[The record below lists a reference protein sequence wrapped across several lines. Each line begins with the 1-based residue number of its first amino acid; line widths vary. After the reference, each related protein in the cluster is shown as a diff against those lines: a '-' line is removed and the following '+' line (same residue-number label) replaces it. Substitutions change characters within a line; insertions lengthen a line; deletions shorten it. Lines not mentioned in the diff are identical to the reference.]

1 MDEQHGETAGTEP
14 AAVTVAAATSRRD
27 RLEVVTALLLAVAA
41 VATAW
46 ASYQATRWNGEQA
59 RAGSRTN
66 ALRIDAARAAG
77 LAAEQTQ
84 VDVALFIEWID
95 ATANNDPELEDF
107 YIDRFR
113 PEFRTAFDSWIL
125 TDPYATPDAP
135 LSPFAL
141 DEYRTAASAETARL
155 DEAAERSSATVNV
168 NIQRASNY
176 ILGVVLFSVALFFA
190 GLSTRLRMSRLRTT
204 TVVIGCV
211 VFVGTALWMATFPVS
226 ISV

>member
-1 MDEQHGETAGTEP
+1 MDDQEDVTAGPEP
-14 AAVTVAAATSRRD
+14 AAVTVAAGSRD
-27 RLEVVTALLLAVAA
+27 RLEVLTTLLLAVAA

-59 RAGSRTN
+59 RAGSRTT
-66 ALRIDAARAAG
+66 ALRIEAARAAG

-84 VDVALFIEWID
+84 VDLALFVQWID
-95 ATANNDPELEDF
+95 AVASDDDELKEF
-107 YIDRFR
+107 YVDRFR
-113 PEFRTAFDSWIL
+113 PEFRTAFDTWIAG
-125 TDPYATPDAP
+125 DPFATPDAP

-141 DEYRTAASAETARL
+141 DEYQTAASAEAARL
-155 DEAAERSSATVNV
+155 DEAAERSSATVSE

-190 GLSTRLRMSRLRTT
+190 GMSTRLRMSRLRTV

-211 VFVGTALWMATFPVS
+211 VFFGTALWMATFPVS

>member
-1 MDEQHGETAGTEP
+1 MDDQEGAAARSEP
-14 AAVTVAAATSRRD
+14 AAEAVVAGGRD
-27 RLEVVTALLLAVAA
+27 RLEVVTTLLLAVAA

-59 RAGSRTN
+59 RAGSRTT

-84 VDVALFIEWID
+84 VDVAVFIQWID
-95 ATANNDPELEDF
+95 ATANNDAELEEF
-107 YIDRFR
+107 YVDRFR
-113 PEFRTAFDSWIL
+113 PEFRTAFDTWIAG
-125 TDPYATPDAP
+125 DPFATPGAP

-141 DEYRTAASAETARL
+141 DEYQTAASAEAEQL
-155 DEAAERSSATVNV
+155 DQAAEQSSATVTV

-190 GLSTRLRMSRLRTT
+190 GMSTRLRMSRLRTV
-204 TVVIGCV
+204 TVVIGCI
-211 VFVGTALWMATFPVS
+211 VFFGTAIWMATFPVS

>member
-1 MDEQHGETAGTEP
+1 MADEEDVAAGAEP
-14 AAVTVAAATSRRD
+14 AAVAKVVSARD
-27 RLEVVTALLLAVAA
+27 RLEVVTTLLLAVAA

-59 RAGSRTN
+59 RAGSRTT

-84 VDVALFIEWID
+84 IDVALFIQWVG
-95 ATANNDPELEDF
+95 ATANDDPELEEF

-113 PEFRTAFDSWIL
+113 PEFRTAFDSWIA
-125 TDPYATPDAP
+125 TDPLTTPGAP
-135 LSPFAL
+135 LSPFAV
-141 DEYRTAASAETARL
+141 DEYRTAASAEVARL
-155 DEAAERSSATVNV
+155 DQAAERSSATVSV

-176 ILGVVLFSVALFFA
+176 VLSVVLFSVALFFA
-190 GLSTRLRMSRLRTT
+190 GMSTRLRMSRLRTV

-211 VFVGTALWMATFPVS
+211 VFLGTAVWLATFPVS

>member
-1 MDEQHGETAGTEP
+1 MDDQEDVTAGPEP
-14 AAVTVAAATSRRD
+14 AAVAVVASGRD
-27 RLEVVTALLLAVAA
+27 RLEVVTTLLLAVAA

-59 RAGSRTN
+59 RAGSRTT

-84 VDVALFIEWID
+84 VDVALFIQWID
-95 ATANNDPELEDF
+95 ATANNDAELEDF
-107 YIDRFR
+107 YVDRFR
-113 PEFRTAFDSWIL
+113 PEFRTAFDSWIA
-125 TDPYATPDAP
+125 TDPFATPGAP

-141 DEYRTAASAETARL
+141 DEYQTAASAEAARL
-155 DEAAERSSATVNV
+155 DQAAELSSATVSV

-176 ILGVVLFSVALFFA
+176 VLSVVLFSVALFFA
-190 GLSTRLRMSRLRTT
+190 GMSTRLRMSRLRTI

-211 VFVGTALWMATFPVS
+211 VFLGTAVWLATFPVS

>member
-1 MDEQHGETAGTEP
+1 MADEGDATAGAEP
-14 AAVTVAAATSRRD
+14 AAVAKVASGRD
-27 RLEVVTALLLAVAA
+27 RLEVVTTLLLAVAA

-59 RAGSRTN
+59 RAGSRTT
-66 ALRIDAARAAG
+66 ALRIDAARAGG

-84 VDVALFIEWID
+84 VDVALFIQWID
-95 ATANNDPELEDF
+95 AAANNDAELEDF
-107 YIDRFR
+107 YVDRFR
-113 PEFRTAFDSWIL
+113 PEFKTAFDTWIA
-125 TDPYATPDAP
+125 TDPFATPGAP

-141 DEYRTAASAETARL
+141 DEYQTAASAEAARL
-155 DEAAERSSATVNV
+155 DQAAEQSSATVSV

-176 ILGVVLFSVALFFA
+176 VLSVVLFSVALFFA
-190 GLSTRLRMSRLRTT
+190 GMSTRLRMSRLRTV

-211 VFVGTALWMATFPVS
+211 VFLGTAVWLATFPVS

>member
-1 MDEQHGETAGTEP
+1 MADEEDAAAGAEP
-14 AAVTVAAATSRRD
+14 AAVAKVASGRD
-27 RLEVVTALLLAVAA
+27 RLEVVTTLLLAVAA

-59 RAGSRTN
+59 RAGSRTT

-84 VDVALFIEWID
+84 VDVALFIQWID
-95 ATANNDPELEDF
+95 AAANNDAELENF
-107 YIDRFR
+107 YVDRFR
-113 PEFRTAFDSWIL
+113 PEFKTAFDTWIA
-125 TDPYATPDAP
+125 TDPFATPGAP

-141 DEYRTAASAETARL
+141 DEYQTAASAEAARL
-155 DEAAERSSATVNV
+155 DQAAEQSSATVSV

-176 ILGVVLFSVALFFA
+176 VLSVVLFSVALFFA
-190 GLSTRLRMSRLRTT
+190 GMSTRLRMSRLRTV

-211 VFVGTALWMATFPVS
+211 VFLGTAVWLATFPVS

>member
-1 MDEQHGETAGTEP
+1 MDEQEDVTAGPEP
-14 AAVTVAAATSRRD
+14 AAVTVAASGRD

-59 RAGSRTN
+59 RAGSRTT
-66 ALRIDAARAAG
+66 ALRIEAARAAG

-84 VDVALFIEWID
+84 VDLALFVQWID
-95 ATANNDPELEDF
+95 AVASDDDELKEF
-107 YIDRFR
+107 YVDRFR
-113 PEFRTAFDSWIL
+113 PEFRTAFDTWIA
-125 TDPYATPDAP
+125 TDPLTTPGAP

-141 DEYRTAASAETARL
+141 DEYQTAASAEAARL
-155 DEAAERSSATVNV
+155 DEAAERSSATVSE

-190 GLSTRLRMSRLRTT
+190 GMSTRLRMSRLRTV

-211 VFVGTALWMATFPVS
+211 VFFGTALWMATFPVS

>member
-1 MDEQHGETAGTEP
+1 MTT
-14 AAVTVAAATSRRD
+14 
-27 RLEVVTALLLAVAA
+27 LLLAVAA

-59 RAGSRTN
+59 RAGSRTT

-84 VDVALFIEWID
+84 VDVALFIQWID
-95 ATANNDPELEDF
+95 ATANNDAELENF
-107 YIDRFR
+107 YVDRFR
-113 PEFRTAFDSWIL
+113 PEFRTAFDTWIA
-125 TDPYATPDAP
+125 TDPFATPGAP

-141 DEYRTAASAETARL
+141 DEYQTAASAEAARL
-155 DEAAERSSATVNV
+155 DEAAEQSSATVSV

-176 ILGVVLFSVALFFA
+176 VLSVVLFSVALFFA
-190 GLSTRLRMSRLRTT
+190 GMSTRLRMSRLRTV

-211 VFVGTALWMATFPVS
+211 VFLGTAVWLATFPVS

>member
-1 MDEQHGETAGTEP
+1 MADEEDAAAGAEP
-14 AAVTVAAATSRRD
+14 AAVAKVASGRD
-27 RLEVVTALLLAVAA
+27 RLEVVTTLLLAVAA

-59 RAGSRTN
+59 RAGSRTT

-84 VDVALFIEWID
+84 VDVALFIQWID
-95 ATANNDPELEDF
+95 AAANNDAELEDF
-107 YIDRFR
+107 YVDRFR
-113 PEFRTAFDSWIL
+113 PEFKTAFDTWIA
-125 TDPYATPDAP
+125 TDPFATPGAP

-141 DEYRTAASAETARL
+141 DEYQTAASAEAARL
-155 DEAAERSSATVNV
+155 DQAAEQSSATVSV

-176 ILGVVLFSVALFFA
+176 VLSVVLFSVALFFA
-190 GLSTRLRMSRLRTT
+190 GMSTRLRMSHLRTVT
-204 TVVIGCV
+204 IVIGCV
-211 VFVGTALWMATFPVS
+211 VFFGTAVWLATFPVS